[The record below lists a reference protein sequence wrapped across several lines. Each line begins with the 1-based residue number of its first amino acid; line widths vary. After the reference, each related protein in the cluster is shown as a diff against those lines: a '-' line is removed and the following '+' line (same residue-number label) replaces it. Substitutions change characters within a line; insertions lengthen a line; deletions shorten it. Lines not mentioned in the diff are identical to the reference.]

1 MTISLLQ
8 LWMPILGASVIAWLA
23 SGLIHMLI
31 KYHNSDFQKIENEDE
46 VMTAVGQ
53 GSPSLGLHHF
63 PHCADMSEMANE
75 DMQQK
80 MIKGPV
86 GMLVMFPNG
95 LPNMGKYLGQQF
107 AYFLVGNAL
116 IAYCATLVLLPGAEF
131 LTVFRFFSAVG
142 FIAFGWACIP
152 YSIWFGFQWSMTA
165 KYLLDALIYALVVAA
180 TFAWLWPELR

>member
-8 LWMPILGASVIAWLA
+8 LWMPILASAVIAWLA

-31 KYHNSDFQKIENEDE
+31 KYHNSDFQKLDNEDD
-46 VMTAVGQ
+46 VMAAVRE

-63 PHCADMSEMANE
+63 PHCADMKEMANE

-95 LPNMGKYLGQQF
+95 LPNMGKYLSQQF
-107 AYFLVGNAL
+107 IFFLVGTAL
-116 IAYCATLVLLPGAEF
+116 IAYCGTLVLLPGADF
-131 LTVFRFFSAVG
+131 MTVFRFFSAVG
-142 FIAFGWACIP
+142 FLAFGWANIP

-180 TFAWLWPELR
+180 TFAWLWPAAV

>member
-1 MTISLLQ
+1 MTISLIQ
-8 LWMPILGASVIAWLA
+8 LWMPIVAASVIAWLA

-31 KYHNSDFQKIENEDE
+31 KYHNSDFQKLENEDD
-46 VMTAVGQ
+46 VMAAVRQ
-53 GSPSLGLHHF
+53 GSPSMGLHHF

-86 GMLVMFPNG
+86 GILAIFPNG
-95 LPNMGKYLGQQF
+95 LPNMGKYLSQQF
-107 AYFLVGNAL
+107 VFFLLGNAL
-116 IAYCATLVLLPGAEF
+116 IAYCATLVLLPGADF
-131 LTVFRFFSAVG
+131 MAVFRFFSAVG
-142 FIAFGWACIP
+142 FITYGWANIP

-180 TFAWLWPELR
+180 TFAWLWPATI

>member
-1 MTISLLQ
+1 MTITLLQ
-8 LWMPILGASVIAWLA
+8 LWMPIVGASVIAWLA

-31 KYHNSDFQKIENEDE
+31 KYHNSDFQKLANEDE
-46 VMTAVGQ
+46 VMKAVGQ

-107 AYFLVGNAL
+107 V
-116 IAYCATLVLLPGAEF
+116 
-131 LTVFRFFSAVG
+131 
-142 FIAFGWACIP
+142 
-152 YSIWFGFQWSMTA
+152 
-165 KYLLDALIYALVVAA
+165 
-180 TFAWLWPELR
+180 

>member
-1 MTISLLQ
+1 MTISLFQ
-8 LWMPILGASVIAWLA
+8 LWMPILASGVAAWLA

-31 KYHNSDFQKIENEDE
+31 KYHNSDFKKLGNEDD
-46 VMTAVGQ
+46 VMAAVRE
-53 GSPSLGLHHF
+53 GSPSTGVHHF

-86 GMLVMFPNG
+86 GILVMFPNG
-95 LPNMGKYLGQQF
+95 LPNMCKYLGQQF
-107 AYFLVGNAL
+107 VFFLIGNAL
-116 IAYCATLVLLPGAEF
+116 IAYCATLVLLPGSDF
-131 LTVFRFFSAVG
+131 MTVFRFFSAVG
-142 FIAFGWACIP
+142 FVAYGWANIP

-180 TFAWLWPELR
+180 TFAWLWPT